1 MITSIENSKVP
12 SFDAVKNIVLADY
25 LEANSDQAIKEFM
38 EQIKSEYSVAISPN
52 FDL

>member
-1 MITSIENSKVP
+1 MCIRDSSKVP
-12 SFDAVKNIVLADY
+12 SFDSVKNIVLADY

-52 FDL
+52 FEL